1 MDSNNNQNN
10 SQETQQSNQGL
21 MSRTKSA
28 AKNINQRIPD
38 NVKDNVK
45 SASQKAGSKAKD
57 VSKSLWDKL
66 VAYVEANPKRAA
78 ILGGSVLAIILSF
91 MIPVATPHVSLA
103 GEPLLENGNTWLTNS
118 ILTTIIV
125 DLILIALALATTR
138 DMQLVPSGLQNLME
152 TLIEYLYTLSENV
165 AGQDAKKYFPW
176 AATLFMFIL
185 VCNWFGLIPGVGSI
199 GVYHAGGHGGDEIH
213 AEDTHG
219 EDAAPGGEG
228 EDAQD
233 DSHGL
238 AMNNHLAMADGKIML
253 VEPAAPVAATEGEK
267 YLVPLFRAPSADLNT
282 TFALALATMF
292 MVQFYGI
299 RKLGSRYF
307 VKFWNPTGEGL
318 MKGINIFVGILE
330 LIGEISRVLTFAFRL
345 FGNIFAGEV
354 VLATM
359 AFLIAFLVPLPF
371 YALEILVG
379 AIQALVFMMLALVF
393 FSMATISHGDEHH

>member
-1 MDSNNNQNN
+1 MYSNNNQNN
-10 SQETQQSNQGL
+10 SQETETKQGL

-28 AKNINQRIPD
+28 AKNVNQRIPD
-38 NVKDNVK
+38 SVKNNVK

-91 MIPVATPHVSLA
+91 LIPVATPHVSLA
-103 GEPLLENGNTWLTNS
+103 GEPLLENGNTWFTNS

-165 AGQDAKKYFPW
+165 AGQDAKQYFPW
-176 AATLFMFIL
+176 AATLFLFIL
-185 VCNWFGLIPGVGSI
+185 ISNWFGLIPGVGSI

-213 AEDTHG
+213 V
-219 EDAAPGGEG
+219 EDAAPNEEGEG
-228 EDAQD
+228 SEDN
-233 DSHGL
+233 SHGL

-253 VEPAAPVAATEGEK
+253 VEPAAPAQAAEGEK
-267 YLVPLFRAPSADLNT
+267 YLVPLFRAPSADLNV

-299 RKLGSRYF
+299 RKLGSHYF
-307 VKFWNPTGEGL
+307 VKFWNPTGEGF